1 MSSEPEIVK
10 WRWCN
15 NLSPS
20 GALYNFRL
28 HHTSAWEATREV
40 GVRKYKVTAGEEKT
54 ETKRVR
60 TTWSVA
66 DVFVRGR
73 LTNELRDRILDMA
86 RYAPTAKTPVGWI
99 ASAEL

>member
-10 WRWCN
+10 WRWSN

-20 GALYNFRL
+20 GTLYNFRL
-28 HHTSAWEATREV
+28 HHTSAREDTREV

-60 TTWSVA
+60 TTWNVA

-73 LTNELRDRILDMA
+73 LTNELRDRILNMA
-86 RYAPTAKTPVGWI
+86 RYAPNEKIPVGWI